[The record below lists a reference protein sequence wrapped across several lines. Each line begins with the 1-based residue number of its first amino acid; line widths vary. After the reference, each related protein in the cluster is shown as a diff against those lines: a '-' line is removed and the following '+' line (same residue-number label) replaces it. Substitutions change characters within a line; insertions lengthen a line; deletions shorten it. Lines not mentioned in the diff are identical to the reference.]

1 MKNLL
6 NQKTKR
12 SKSSKLDKNSIGKNL
27 IINIDNSIFNFE
39 DLKGKK
45 KGKILTLN
53 SNKKLK
59 SIKDIEKSEIKYTKA
74 NFNSINEISYECK
87 KIINLPL
94 NLFIR
99 NHLNQKLF
107 LRLINYN
114 NKTLFFFGFFENL
127 LIYEIK
133 DNDSIYS
140 IKHFFE
146 EKIAQNITK
155 IILLNEIIL
164 SNKIL
169 LFFII
174 KNIGLLYEFDL
185 KDYTSELKRKIC
197 FYENDCNHKNYY
209 FKYINNNKL
218 AIYNDNEFTIYN
230 INNNEYKKIDII
242 LKEYEIINSCQKLT
256 NNIFI
261 INTDNKLFIIDSM
274 TDSLLYTIE
283 TELHFYWV
291 KILPL
296 KNNQFL
302 LYSSCEIEIY
312 DFDYQFK
319 KESPKFNR
327 NLDIRNLKYIHK
339 VKQIT
344 NGDLFIIYGS
354 FNLLVYNLEKNI
366 VKYQIK
372 NSYPKGNYFSTN
384 YDGILEEM
392 EPNIIAFK
400 SNMNKINIINGIK
413 GEFLGS
419 LKEENDLGINSFIII
434 FKKIK
439 FKSLGNIIPDNNNN
453 IFYLILTRNTAYF
466 LYKK

>member
-1 MKNLL
+1 MENLL
-6 NQKTKR
+6 NKKTKR
-12 SKSSKLDKNSIGKNL
+12 SKSSNHDKNSKGKNL
-27 IINIDNSIFNFE
+27 IISIDNSIFNFE

-45 KGKILTLN
+45 KDKILTLN
-53 SNKKLK
+53 RNKKLK
-59 SIKDIEKSEIKYTKA
+59 PIKDIEKSEIKYTKA

-87 KIINLPL
+87 KLINLPL
-94 NLFIR
+94 NLIFTNNNI
-99 NHLNQKLF
+99 NQKLF

-218 AIYNDNEFTIYN
+218 AIYNDNEFKIYN
-230 INNNEYKKIDII
+230 INNNEYKKIEII
-242 LKEYEIINSCQKLT
+242 LEEYEIINSCQKLT

-261 INTDNKLFIIDSM
+261 INTDNKLFIIDSI

-319 KESPKFNR
+319 KESPKLNR
-327 NLDIRNLKYIHK
+327 NLDISNFKYIHK
-339 VKQIT
+339 VKQIS

-372 NSYPKGNYFSTN
+372 NSCPKVSTN

-419 LKEENDLGINSFIII
+419 LKEVNDFGINSFIRI

-439 FKSLGNIIPDNNNN
+439 FKSFGNIIPDNIK
-453 IFYLILTRNTAYF
+453 IFYFILTKKTAYF

>member
-1 MKNLL
+1 MENLL
-6 NQKTKR
+6 NKKTKR
-12 SKSSKLDKNSIGKNL
+12 SKSSNHDKNSKGKNL
-27 IINIDNSIFNFE
+27 IISIDNSIFNFE

-59 SIKDIEKSEIKYTKA
+59 LIKNIEKSEIKYTKV

-87 KIINLPL
+87 KLINLPL
-94 NLFIR
+94 NLIFTNNNI
-99 NHLNQKLF
+99 NQKLF

-218 AIYNDNEFTIYN
+218 AIYNDNEFKIYN
-230 INNNEYKKIDII
+230 INNNEYKKIEII
-242 LKEYEIINSCQKLT
+242 LEEYEIINSCQKLT

-261 INTDNKLFIIDSM
+261 INTDNKLFIIDSI
-274 TDSLLYTIE
+274 TDSLLYTIQ

-372 NSYPKGNYFSTN
+372 NSCPKVSTN

-419 LKEENDLGINSFIII
+419 LKEVNDFGINSFIRI

-439 FKSLGNIIPDNNNN
+439 FKSFGNIIPDNIK
-453 IFYLILTRNTAYF
+453 IFYFILTKKTAYF